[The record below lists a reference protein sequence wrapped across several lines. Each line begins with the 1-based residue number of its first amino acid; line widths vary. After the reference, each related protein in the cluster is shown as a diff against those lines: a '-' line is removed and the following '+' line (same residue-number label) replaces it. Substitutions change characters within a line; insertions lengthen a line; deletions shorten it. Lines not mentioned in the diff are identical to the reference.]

1 MLFLHRSLSK
11 ESEAPRPQGQGLRGA
26 CRSIESVSKVL
37 RAVMI
42 QTLRHLAKHSLIY
55 GLGGTLNKLIGFFLL
70 PIYTRLLTPAD
81 YGILSL
87 LTVTSGLA
95 TLIAQVGM
103 GSAMFREVIFEG
115 SEERDVESTTLYFL
129 LGESAV
135 FFGTMILI
143 SSKLATLIFGATD
156 YSFLLR
162 LMFLA
167 DFFGVIDV
175 VFMARLRARA
185 QSSFYSIL
193 SVSRF
198 VTGICLNLYFI
209 VVLRRGVEGL
219 IIAGLISAAL
229 FATLYLILLAR
240 DLRLVFS
247 LPILRRM
254 LKFGVPLVPVGLSS
268 LLLTMADRYFLKHF
282 STTTQVGLYSLG
294 YNIGLVML
302 LVENAFQLAYP
313 PYKFAIAKQA
323 NAKHQFA
330 RILTYYLLAFGF
342 LAMALSLL
350 AKELLMIMA
359 TPKFYPAA
367 AVVPLIALSYIFSGV
382 RHMTNTG
389 LAIMNKNYYV
399 PPIIV
404 GSALLNLGLNYVLIP
419 PYGIMGAAWAT
430 ILSYLF
436 LVIVQTLVNLHFYY
450 VRYEYARMA
459 KLALAWGI
467 TYGVSQLIQTPFLW
481 INIGLK
487 CLLLFAYPFFL
498 YSIRFFEKR
507 ELEALK
513 GLLRSRF
520 NHWRNW
526 KTRS

>member
-1 MLFLHRSLSK
+1 MRETIK
-11 ESEAPRPQGQGLRGA
+11 
-26 CRSIESVSKVL
+26 
-37 RAVMI
+37 
-42 QTLRHLAKHSLIY
+42 HLTKHSLVY

-87 LTVTSGLA
+87 LTVTSSLATILAHMGLA
-95 TLIAQVGM
+95 
-103 GSAMFREVIFEG
+103 SAMFREVIYEG

-129 LGESAV
+129 LGESAI
-135 FFGTMILI
+135 FFGAMIVI
-143 SSKLATLIFGATD
+143 SSKLSSLIFGAAD
-156 YSFLLR
+156 YTYLLR

-167 DFFGVIDV
+167 DFLGVVDV
-175 VFMARLRARA
+175 VFMAKLRARA
-185 QSSFYSIL
+185 QSSLYSLL
-193 SVSRF
+193 SAARF

-219 IIAGLISAAL
+219 IIAGLISAAI
-229 FATLYLILLAR
+229 FATLYFILLVK
-240 DLRLVFS
+240 DLRPTFS

-254 LKFGVPLVPVGLSS
+254 LKFGIPLVPVGLSS

-282 STTTQVGLYSLG
+282 STIAQVGLYSLG
-294 YNIGLVML
+294 YHIGMVML
-302 LVENAFQLAYP
+302 LAENAFQLAWP
-313 PYKFAIAKQA
+313 PHRFAIAKQP

-350 AKELLMIMA
+350 AKELLMIMT

-389 LAIMNKNYYV
+389 LAITNKNYYV

-419 PYGIMGAAWAT
+419 PYGMIGAAWAT
-430 ILSYLF
+430 ILSYLV
-436 LVIVQTLVNLHFYY
+436 LVTVQTLVNLHFYY
-450 VRYEYARMA
+450 IQYEYGRMA
-459 KLALAWGI
+459 KLALTWGI
-467 TYGVSQLIQTPFLW
+467 TYGVSQLIQTPSLW
-481 INIGLK
+481 ITIGLK
-487 CLLLFAYPFFL
+487 CLLLLAYPFVL
-498 YSIRFFEKR
+498 YALRFYEKE

-513 GLLRSRF
+513 ELLGSQFRR
-520 NHWRNW
+520 WRNW